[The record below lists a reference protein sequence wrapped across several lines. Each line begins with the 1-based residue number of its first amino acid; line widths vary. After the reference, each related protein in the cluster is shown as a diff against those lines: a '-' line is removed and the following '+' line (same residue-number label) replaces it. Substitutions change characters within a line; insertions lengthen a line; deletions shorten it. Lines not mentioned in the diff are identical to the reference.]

1 MSYKLEFKRSALKE
15 WRKLDATLKRQLKN
29 KLAERLEQPHLPSA
43 KLSGAKNLYKIKSR
57 QSGYRLV
64 YKVDDNTVTVTVVT
78 VGKRERNEVYRK
90 AIARLTS

>member
-1 MSYKLEFKRSALKE
+1 M
-15 WRKLDATLKRQLKN
+15 DATLKRQLKN

-43 KLSGAKNLYKIKSR
+43 KLSGEKNLYKIKSR